1 MFLYFISSRANV
13 GKLIIVICSLLVG
26 VDFVADKLNLEW
38 KLHFLEKKNTLY
50 CTQFSPQNAD
60 KCILGLLNCQTF
72 LGEHAPRYPTRAL
85 QEKGDQLLIQSVSLF
100 KPAGYFIIIRNL

>member
-38 KLHFLEKKNTLY
+38 KLHFLEKKHALLY
-50 CTQFSPQNAD
+50 P
-60 KCILGLLNCQTF
+60 
-72 LGEHAPRYPTRAL
+72 
-85 QEKGDQLLIQSVSLF
+85 IQS
-100 KPAGYFIIIRNL
+100 PER

>member
-38 KLHFLEKKNTLY
+38 KLHFLEKKKTRSIVPNSVPRTLINV
-50 CTQFSPQNAD
+50 F
-60 KCILGLLNCQTF
+60 
-72 LGEHAPRYPTRAL
+72 
-85 QEKGDQLLIQSVSLF
+85 
-100 KPAGYFIIIRNL
+100 